1 MKDNN
6 CNNSIWDLSSLMAND
21 ESFFRAIG
29 ELDKEI
35 DVLKGFE
42 GKLNSKET
50 IVTFFKEQ
58 KRVGEKI
65 EKPYLYA
72 FLKYSGNM
80 ADANNTKLMQTA
92 ENFAVKFSSALSF
105 VEPELTALG
114 KEFLE
119 KLKDDP
125 TLQDY
130 NRIFETV
137 IRHIPH
143 TLAKNEEKLI
153 AEMGAFTDFE
163 NTFSLLSDT
172 EINFGSVK
180 NEEGKLVKL
189 DNSSY
194 GLLLRSPSSSVRLEA
209 HKKLHKGYKNFNKTL
224 SANYINEVKK
234 CDFLAKTYHY
244 KDYFEMSLYSE
255 EVDSAVYKNLID
267 GVNKFLPLFYDYVE
281 VKKKSLKLKEFNIAD
296 CYAPINETKGFDLP
310 YDNAFEKVVEVLGV
324 LGDDYVDV
332 LKYAKT
338 HGWIDVYPKKGKRS
352 GAFSV
357 TTENANPYVMLNY
370 LPTYRDIST
379 IAHELGHSM
388 HTYFTNHKQC
398 YEKRRYETF
407 VAEIASTV
415 NEQLLFRYYLK
426 NAKDD
431 NQKKF
436 LIESFLSDFYATVF
450 RQTMFAEF
458 QLNVNNLVSAG
469 NAISSDDLNNL
480 YQKLLEKY
488 FGNGVNIHE
497 YCKYEWSR
505 IPHFYNSF
513 YVYTY
518 ATGLISAIAIVNNIE
533 KNGAVAV
540 KEYKEFLSGGCSL
553 APTKLLQ
560 IAGVDIEKPETIEN
574 AFAFYK
580 EKLEQLKS
588 IL

>member
-1 MKDNN
+1 MRENFSND
-6 CNNSIWDLSSLMAND
+6 SIWDLSPLMSDD
-21 ESFFRAIG
+21 ESFFRAIK
-29 ELDKEI
+29 ELEAEI
-35 DVLKGFE
+35 DNLKSFE
-42 GKLNSKET
+42 GKLNCKEN
-50 IVTFFKEQ
+50 IVAFFKEE
-58 KRVGEKI
+58 KRIGEKS

-80 ADANNTKLMQTA
+80 SNNNNAKIMQTA
-92 ENFAVKFSSALSF
+92 ENLSVKFSSALSF
-105 VEPELTALG
+105 VEPELASLG
-114 KEFLE
+114 VEFLT
-119 KLKDDP
+119 KLKNDKD
-125 TLQDY
+125 LSDY
-130 NRIFETV
+130 DRILENV

-143 TLAKNEEKLI
+143 TLSKCEEKLI

-180 NEEGKLVKL
+180 DENGKIVKL

-194 GLLLRSPSSSVRLEA
+194 GMLLRSPSSVVRLSA
-209 HKKLHKGYKNFNKTL
+209 HKKLHLGYKKYNKTI
-224 SANYINEVKK
+224 SANFINEVKK
-234 CDFLAKTYHY
+234 CDFLAKAY
-244 KDYFEMSLYSE
+244 KYKNYFEMSLYSE
-255 EVDSAVYKNLID
+255 EVDTKVYTNLID
-267 GVNKFLPLFYDYVE
+267 GVSKFLPLFYDYVE
-281 VKKKSLKLKEFNIAD
+281 VKKKSLGLTEFNISD
-296 CYAPINETKGFDLP
+296 CYAPVGNVSGFDLP
-310 YDNAFEKVVEVLGV
+310 YDEAYNKVIEALSV
-324 LGDDYVDV
+324 LGDDYISV
-332 LKYAKT
+332 LKHAKT
-338 HGWIDVYPKKGKRS
+338 HGWIDVYPRDGKRS

-357 TTENANPYVMLNY
+357 TTENADPYVMLNY
-370 LPTYRDIST
+370 LPTYREIST

-388 HTYFTNHKQC
+388 HTYFTNHTQV

-426 NAKDD
+426 NAKNDE
-431 NQKKF
+431 QRKF

-458 QLNVNNLVSAG
+458 QYKINNLVSEGDAL
-469 NAISSDDLNNL
+469 SPEDLNNT

-488 FGNGVNIHE
+488 FGRGVKIHE

-533 KNGAVAV
+533 KFGQSAVQ
-540 KEYKEFLSGGCSL
+540 KYKEFLASGCS
-553 APTKLLQ
+553 AKPTDILKK
-560 IAGVDIEKPETIEN
+560 AGVDIEKPETIES

-580 EKLEQLKS
+580 EKLEELKS
-588 IL
+588 II